1 MLNMSPMTY
10 KVVCQVTDTRETAPF
25 FAFFQVVLN
34 QLIVLF
40 PLREMLKSL
49 ASSTPRISAKWSVS
63 QRVLIPFL
71 MSSVIFRWAEKI
83 CFNWLGPTIRPVDCG
98 AGSETQ
104 EEKESKD
111 RLEVGVASGY
121 LNCSTS
127 RIRIT
132 ARLCQNHHHNTIF

>member
-1 MLNMSPMTY
+1 M
-10 KVVCQVTDTRETAPF
+10 
-25 FAFFQVVLN
+25 VLN

-63 QRVLIPFL
+63 QRVLIPFF

-121 LNCSTS
+121 FNCSTS

-132 ARLCQNHHHNTIF
+132 ARLCQTITTIQFSDGSSSIFKASVH